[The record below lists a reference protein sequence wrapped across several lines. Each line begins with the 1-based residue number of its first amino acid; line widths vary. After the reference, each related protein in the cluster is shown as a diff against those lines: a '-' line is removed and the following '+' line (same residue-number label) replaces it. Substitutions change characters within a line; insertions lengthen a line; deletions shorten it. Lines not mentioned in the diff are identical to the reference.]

1 MLSNVF
7 RASHALSVVVAAA
20 FGLSLL
26 GGCASNR
33 GESFA
38 TPDDAVQAV
47 VTALRTDNQED
58 LNRILGPQA
67 ETVLSSGDSVADQNA
82 RALFLQKFDEK
93 HQFVEGEGGSKILLV
108 GDSDWPMPI
117 PLVRSSSGWQFDL
130 ASGKDEVLTRRIGRN
145 ELDAIQTCLAI
156 GDAEDDY
163 LDQRPQGM
171 DEYASKFFSDPGT
184 KNGLFWPV
192 AAGEQ
197 ASPLGSFVAEASAEG
212 YTRNTNPESGPKPY
226 RGYCYRILTAQGA
239 DAPGGA
245 RNYMTNGRM
254 TGGYAVVA
262 YPAEY
267 GSSGIM
273 TFIMSDQ
280 GIVFQQDLG
289 SRTETIARGMTEFN
303 PDLSWSVVSGE

>member
-7 RASHALSVVVAAA
+7 RASRALSVVIAAA

-26 GGCASNR
+26 GGCASNP

-67 ETVLSSGDSVADQNA
+67 EAVLSSGDSVADQNA
-82 RALFLQKFDEK
+82 RAAFLQKFDEK

-117 PLVRSSSGWQFDL
+117 PLVRSSGGWQFDI
-130 ASGKDEVLTRRIGRN
+130 AAGKDEVLTRRIGRN

-192 AAGEQ
+192 SAGEQ

-212 YTRNTNPESGPKPY
+212 YTRNANPENGPKPY

-245 RNYMTNGRM
+245 RNYMANGRM

-267 GSSGIM
+267 GNSGIM

-280 GIVFQQDLG
+280 GIVYQQDLG
-289 SRTETIARGMTEFN
+289 ARTEAIARGMNEFN